1 MQKCLS
7 KIKGFYVPEDYPFRT
22 GVNPNRKSDPEAR
35 SQVSSV
41 VKMQAEKSKIMENSK
56 QTKIGGVK
64 VE

>member
-1 MQKCLS
+1 M
-7 KIKGFYVPEDYPFRT
+7 PEDYPFRT

-35 SQVSSV
+35 SQASSV